1 MKTHQINRLG
11 LITFLSLFL
20 LACQSTDSAKSKE
33 NVSFEDTYW
42 QLETM
47 EGKAIVVDE
56 RNRAINLTFA
66 AAEQR
71 VSGYSGC
78 NRLSGGYKLD
88 ESRIDFLP
96 FMSTKMACPW
106 NDNLEMSFFN
116 ALAKVDAYKV
126 EGSIMNLLD
135 KEGRVVMSFVAAKPN
150 IGKDY

>member
-1 MKTHQINRLG
+1 MKSQRFYRVSI
-11 LITFLSLFL
+11 IAFLSLFL
-20 LACQSTDSAKSKE
+20 AACQSTGSGQNEE

-42 QLETM
+42 QLEIM
-47 EGKAIVVDE
+47 EGKTIVADE
-56 RNRAINLTFA
+56 RNRMINLTLA

-88 ESRIDFLP
+88 GSRIEFLP

-116 ALAKVDAYKV
+116 ALAKVDAYNV
-126 EGSIMNLLD
+126 EGSKMNLLD
-135 KEGRVVMSFVAAKPN
+135 KEGEIVMSFVAAKPS